1 MSFASTVLAVLAISL
16 AVFYLLLGV
25 SKVSATAPMRDRAAH
40 VGMSV
45 DTFRGIGALEV
56 AGAVGLLLGG
66 FVPALGAAAGV
77 GLLLL
82 MVGAVVTHVR
92 NGDGWRQMTPAIL
105 VGVSIVAYLVVLF
118 GSIR

>member
-1 MSFASTVLAVLAISL
+1 MTTASLVLAVSL

-25 SKVSATAPMRDRAAH
+25 SKVSATSPMRERAAH
-40 VGMSV
+40 VGISV
-45 DTFRGIGALEV
+45 GTYRGIGALEV
-56 AGAVGLLLGG
+56 AGAVGLLIGG
-66 FVPALGAAAGV
+66 LVPAVGAAACV

-92 NGDGWRQMTPAIL
+92 NGDGLREMAPAIL
-105 VGVSIVAYLVVLF
+105 VSALILAYLVVLF